1 LNTLTVIKSFIE
13 EPDDAPHVME
23 FVGANIN
30 QCLRACSIY
39 VEGQP
44 PGTKAIY
51 HSHRVIT
58 EDQFHTIGESKK

>member
-1 LNTLTVIKSFIE
+1 
-13 EPDDAPHVME
+13 ME